1 MRKTLLLTFFAL
13 IAFTAGAWAKG
24 ELNGVFTINAAGDR
38 ILFSKGNLQ
47 QVNGTWQFA
56 EHQYDYFGT
65 NQYSDHYDW
74 FAYNGYSAPSD
85 GTSWYILSQAEW
97 AYLFESRTVTN
108 TLSEGALYSKAT
120 IGGTYKGVIVF
131 PDNYTHPNGTD
142 FTGNCN
148 NPTEA
153 YSSTVSLEG
162 WALMEAAG
170 CVFLPAAG
178 YSTSPG
184 QVNQAAIYQSTTLP
198 RSGYCNTPG
207 FYIDYMAM
215 TDESKT
221 STGVAVRYVKKYE
234 LTQDANGYYL
244 LGSVQDWDDFAAL
257 INNGTNTA
265 ANAKMIADI
274 DLGDDQTY
282 ISPTWHGD
290 YSNRHY
296 HGTFDGQGHTL
307 TVHYS
312 SSNAF
317 HTPFSQTSGATIK
330 NLHVAGTLTSTS
342 SDATH
347 MSGLISNSAGND
359 VIQNVWVSADI
370 TSGGSGWIE
379 CGAFIGCNNCGS
391 STITDCLF
399 TGSLKTTSGY
409 YNGCFVGYVHSGS
422 TSTSNCL
429 STGTFELTG
438 SPNYVAVGTVTNSY
452 VKQHTGTIP
461 SSMQVTTDQLADGT
475 TTAALNNGRTGDD
488 AVWVQQG
495 SQPMLKTF
503 ALQQDADGYYEI
515 GSVQDWKNFAEMVNN
530 GTNTAANAKM
540 TADIDLGDD
549 QTYISPTWHGDNS
562 PLHYHGTFDGQGHT
576 LTVHYNSS
584 NLFHTPFSQTSG
596 ATIKNLHVAGT
607 ITSTWS
613 GAASHMSGLISNSA
627 GSDVIQNVWVSV
639 DISGGVGERLDW
651 GAFVG
656 CNNCGNTTITDCLFT
671 GSITNTGTRN
681 GCLAGLVYQGSVTT
695 SNCLST
701 GTFNFDSSSSTVSV
715 GTMTNCYIKTHP
727 ASIPSSMQVTDAQLS
742 NGTTTAAL
750 QNGRSEEIW
759 VQDPVTYQPVLK
771 MFANDFN
778 YTVPASGV
786 GSFSSKAKVQLP
798 DGLTAYYC
806 KEYDSSKGIITAVP
820 LDNNVIPA
828 NTGVLIRG
836 EAGAYT
842 LSATNATAATVE
854 DNALVAVTEA
864 THVDATSGQYTNF
877 MLSSGKFIKIAA
889 SSDPNVKMPAN
900 KAYLQLALGFTTSKE
915 FTLLWDEDPTAIK
928 FESSEVLKSES
939 IYDLQGRKVTN
950 PEKGRLY
957 IINGKVVKY

>member
-215 TDESKT
+215 KDESKT

-244 LGSVQDWDDFAAL
+244 LGSVQDWKDFAE
-257 INNGTNTA
+257 IVNSETNTA

-461 SSMQVTTDQLADGT
+461 SSMQVT
-475 TTAALNNGRTGDD
+475 
-488 AVWVQQG
+488 
-495 SQPMLKTF
+495 
-503 ALQQDADGYYEI
+503 
-515 GSVQDWKNFAEMVNN
+515 
-530 GTNTAANAKM
+530 
-540 TADIDLGDD
+540 
-549 QTYISPTWHGDNS
+549 
-562 PLHYHGTFDGQGHT
+562 
-576 LTVHYNSS
+576 
-584 NLFHTPFSQTSG
+584 
-596 ATIKNLHVAGT
+596 
-607 ITSTWS
+607 
-613 GAASHMSGLISNSA
+613 
-627 GSDVIQNVWVSV
+627 
-639 DISGGVGERLDW
+639 
-651 GAFVG
+651 
-656 CNNCGNTTITDCLFT
+656 
-671 GSITNTGTRN
+671 
-681 GCLAGLVYQGSVTT
+681 
-695 SNCLST
+695 
-701 GTFNFDSSSSTVSV
+701 
-715 GTMTNCYIKTHP
+715 
-727 ASIPSSMQVTDAQLS
+727 DAQLS

-771 MFANDFN
+771 LFANDFSYN
-778 YTVPASGV
+778 VPSSGV

-806 KEYDSSKGIITAVP
+806 KEYDSTNGIIAAVP

-864 THVDATSGQYTNF
+864 THVDATSSQFTNF

-900 KAYLQLALGFTTSKE
+900 KAYLQLALGNTSSKE

-928 FESSEVLKSES
+928 FESSEVRKSES

>member
-244 LGSVQDWDDFAAL
+244 LGSVQDWKDFAE
-257 INNGTNTA
+257 IVNSETNTA

-282 ISPTWHGD
+282 ISPTWRGD
-290 YSNRHY
+290 YSNR
-296 HGTFDGQGHTL
+296 
-307 TVHYS
+307 
-312 SSNAF
+312 
-317 HTPFSQTSGATIK
+317 
-330 NLHVAGTLTSTS
+330 
-342 SDATH
+342 
-347 MSGLISNSAGND
+347 
-359 VIQNVWVSADI
+359 
-370 TSGGSGWIE
+370 
-379 CGAFIGCNNCGS
+379 
-391 STITDCLF
+391 
-399 TGSLKTTSGY
+399 
-409 YNGCFVGYVHSGS
+409 
-422 TSTSNCL
+422 
-429 STGTFELTG
+429 
-438 SPNYVAVGTVTNSY
+438 
-452 VKQHTGTIP
+452 
-461 SSMQVTTDQLADGT
+461 
-475 TTAALNNGRTGDD
+475 
-488 AVWVQQG
+488 
-495 SQPMLKTF
+495 
-503 ALQQDADGYYEI
+503 
-515 GSVQDWKNFAEMVNN
+515 
-530 GTNTAANAKM
+530 
-540 TADIDLGDD
+540 
-549 QTYISPTWHGDNS
+549 
-562 PLHYHGTFDGQGHT
+562 HYHGTFDGQGHT

-607 ITSTWS
+607 ITSNWTN
-613 GAASHMSGLISNSA
+613 GASHISGLISNSA

-771 MFANDFN
+771 LFANDFSYN
-778 YTVPASGV
+778 VPASGV

-806 KEYDSSKGIITAVP
+806 KEYDSTNGIIAAVP

-864 THVDATSGQYTNF
+864 THVDATSSQFTNF

-900 KAYLQLALGFTTSKE
+900 KAYLQLALGNTSSKE

-928 FESSEVLKSES
+928 FESSEVRKSES

>member
-244 LGSVQDWDDFAAL
+244 LGSVQDWKDFAE
-257 INNGTNTA
+257 IVNSETNTA

-282 ISPTWHGD
+282 ISPTWRGD
-290 YSNRHY
+290 YSNR
-296 HGTFDGQGHTL
+296 
-307 TVHYS
+307 
-312 SSNAF
+312 
-317 HTPFSQTSGATIK
+317 
-330 NLHVAGTLTSTS
+330 
-342 SDATH
+342 
-347 MSGLISNSAGND
+347 
-359 VIQNVWVSADI
+359 
-370 TSGGSGWIE
+370 
-379 CGAFIGCNNCGS
+379 
-391 STITDCLF
+391 
-399 TGSLKTTSGY
+399 
-409 YNGCFVGYVHSGS
+409 
-422 TSTSNCL
+422 
-429 STGTFELTG
+429 
-438 SPNYVAVGTVTNSY
+438 
-452 VKQHTGTIP
+452 
-461 SSMQVTTDQLADGT
+461 
-475 TTAALNNGRTGDD
+475 
-488 AVWVQQG
+488 
-495 SQPMLKTF
+495 
-503 ALQQDADGYYEI
+503 
-515 GSVQDWKNFAEMVNN
+515 
-530 GTNTAANAKM
+530 
-540 TADIDLGDD
+540 
-549 QTYISPTWHGDNS
+549 
-562 PLHYHGTFDGQGHT
+562 HYHGTFDGQGHT

-607 ITSTWS
+607 ITSNWTN
-613 GAASHMSGLISNSA
+613 GASHISGLISNSA

-771 MFANDFN
+771 LFANDFSYN
-778 YTVPASGV
+778 VPASGV

-806 KEYDSSKGIITAVP
+806 KEYDSTNGIIAAVP

-864 THVDATSGQYTNF
+864 THLDATSGQFTNF

-900 KAYLQLALGFTTSKE
+900 KAYLQLALGNTSSKE

-928 FESSEVLKSES
+928 FESSEVRKSES
-939 IYDLQGRKVTN
+939 IYDLQGRKVAN
-950 PEKGRLY
+950 PVKGRLY

>member
-1 MRKTLLLTFFAL
+1 MVVQKVIITFAPLKPIRRFNTMRKTLLLTFFAL

-244 LGSVQDWDDFAAL
+244 LGSVQDWKDFAE
-257 INNGTNTA
+257 IVNSETNTA

-282 ISPTWHGD
+282 ISPTWRGD
-290 YSNRHY
+290 YSNR
-296 HGTFDGQGHTL
+296 
-307 TVHYS
+307 
-312 SSNAF
+312 
-317 HTPFSQTSGATIK
+317 
-330 NLHVAGTLTSTS
+330 
-342 SDATH
+342 
-347 MSGLISNSAGND
+347 
-359 VIQNVWVSADI
+359 
-370 TSGGSGWIE
+370 
-379 CGAFIGCNNCGS
+379 
-391 STITDCLF
+391 
-399 TGSLKTTSGY
+399 
-409 YNGCFVGYVHSGS
+409 
-422 TSTSNCL
+422 
-429 STGTFELTG
+429 
-438 SPNYVAVGTVTNSY
+438 
-452 VKQHTGTIP
+452 
-461 SSMQVTTDQLADGT
+461 
-475 TTAALNNGRTGDD
+475 
-488 AVWVQQG
+488 
-495 SQPMLKTF
+495 
-503 ALQQDADGYYEI
+503 
-515 GSVQDWKNFAEMVNN
+515 
-530 GTNTAANAKM
+530 
-540 TADIDLGDD
+540 
-549 QTYISPTWHGDNS
+549 
-562 PLHYHGTFDGQGHT
+562 HYHGTFDGQGHT

-607 ITSTWS
+607 ITSNWTN
-613 GAASHMSGLISNSA
+613 GASHISGLISNSA

-771 MFANDFN
+771 LFANDFSYN
-778 YTVPASGV
+778 VPASGV

-806 KEYDSSKGIITAVP
+806 KEYDSTNGIIAAVP

-864 THVDATSGQYTNF
+864 THVDATSSQFTNF

-900 KAYLQLALGFTTSKE
+900 KAYLQLALGNTSSKE

-928 FESSEVLKSES
+928 FESSEVRKSES